1 MVKQG
6 GWVLAAM
13 VMGLAG
19 WCASA
24 ASAETFKVDGTH
36 SSVVF
41 RIKHMNVSYFYG
53 RINKIDGQF
62 TLDDGDGAANSIDIT
77 LDATSVDTGNDGRD
91 RHLKSPD
98 FFNAKQHDTITFKST
113 SVKSSGEGKFEV
125 TGDLTLHGV
134 TKSITVNVER
144 VGVGPGREGGTIAG
158 FEAVFTIKRSDYGM
172 EFMNG
177 PLGDEVR
184 LMVGIE
190 GAAK

>member
-1 MVKQG
+1 MMRRGIFVLTVVVLG
-6 GWVLAAM
+6 LVGWFAA
-13 VMGLAG
+13 
-19 WCASA
+19 A
-24 ASAETFKVDGTH
+24 AKAETFKIDDTH

-53 RINKIDGQF
+53 RFNKIEGRF
-62 TLDDGDGAANSIDIT
+62 TLEDGDAAGNSIEIEV
-77 LDATSVDTGNDGRD
+77 DASSVDSKNEGRD

-98 FFNAKQHDTITFKST
+98 FFNAKQFKTITFKST
-113 SVKSSGEGKFEV
+113 AIKSAGEGKFEV

-134 TKSITVNVER
+134 TKSVTVPVER
-144 VGVGPGREGGTIAG
+144 VGKGPGREGGTIAG
-158 FEAVFTIKRSDYGM
+158 FEAVFTVKRSEFGM

-190 GAAK
+190 GAAE